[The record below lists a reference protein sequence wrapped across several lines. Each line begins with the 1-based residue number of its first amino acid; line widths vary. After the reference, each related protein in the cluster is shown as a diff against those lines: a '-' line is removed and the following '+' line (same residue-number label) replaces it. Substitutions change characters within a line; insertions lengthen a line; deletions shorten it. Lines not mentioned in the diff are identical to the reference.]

1 MRLVLQRVLDAAV
14 AIDGA
19 ERARIGRGFLALLGV
34 REGDTEADMLALADK
49 CAGLRVFE
57 DPQGKMNLGLA
68 DIGGAVLAVSNFTLC
83 ADCSHGRRPSF
94 SAAARPE
101 TAEPLYDAFCQALR
115 DRGVPVETG
124 VFGADMKISLTND
137 GPVTLVIDTR
147 DGRIVV

>member
-115 DRGVPVETG
+115 DRDVPVETG

-147 DGRIVV
+147 DGKIVV

>member
-14 AIDGA
+14 AIDGE

-101 TAEPLYDAFCQALR
+101 TAEPLYDAFCQTLR

-137 GPVTLVIDTR
+137 GPVTLVIDAR

>member
-1 MRLVLQRVLDAAV
+1 MRLVLQRVLSASV

-19 ERARIGRGFLALLGV
+19 ERARIGRGFLALVGV
-34 REGDTEADMLALADK
+34 CGGDTPADMLALADK

>member
-34 REGDTEADMLALADK
+34 REGDTAADMLALADK

-68 DIGGAVLAVSNFTLC
+68 DVGGAVLAVSNFTLC

-94 SAAARPE
+94 SDAARPE

-124 VFGADMKISLTND
+124 VFGADMKITLTND
-137 GPVTLVIDTR
+137 GPVTLVIDAR
-147 DGRIVV
+147 DGKIVV

>member
-68 DIGGAVLAVSNFTLC
+68 DIGGSVLAVSNFTLC

-124 VFGADMKISLTND
+124 VFGADMKITLTND
-137 GPVTLVIDTR
+137 GPVTLVIDAR
-147 DGRIVV
+147 DGKIVV